1 MIAYV
6 LEYDWVLTSTGWKLR
21 SGDHR
26 AVLED
31 FQFAQTDA
39 RFLNANLTF
48 ASFQTM
54 KGYLDQNRLKPRVF
68 NVLSSGDWNDAYC
81 VLRFER
87 DQVPAAVIAQF
98 FCS

>member
-6 LEYDWVLTSTGWKLR
+6 LEYDWVLTSAGWTLR

-26 AVLED
+26 ASLED

-39 RFLNANLTF
+39 RFLNANLTST
-48 ASFQTM
+48 SFQTM
-54 KGYLDQNRLKPRVF
+54 KGYLDQHGLTPRVF
-68 NVLSSGDWNDAYC
+68 NVLPGDNWDNAYC
-81 VLRFER
+81 VLRFEP
-87 DQVPAAVIAQF
+87 DQERAAVLAQL